1 MHSFFRFH
9 DRYDTVK
16 QKTHRGGHMQCNLN
30 IHSLKKVLPGAASA
44 ASTTSSR
51 STPSHALVFDLSI
64 SLGELEKR
72 RENCIWKSHLCWHRA
87 IAAGNLHL
95 EIETPEFSP
104 VQGATLLRSN
114 DYWTYSIRARVTL
127 LIL

>member
-1 MHSFFRFH
+1 
-9 DRYDTVK
+9 
-16 QKTHRGGHMQCNLN
+16 MQPQY
-30 IHSLKKVLPGAASA
+30 SLSEKKVLPGAASA

-72 RENCIWKSHLCWHRA
+72 RENCIWKSHLCWHQA

-95 EIETPEFSP
+95 EIETPELPCPSRELLYY
-104 VQGATLLRSN
+104 VQTIIGPTALELE
-114 DYWTYSIRARVTL
+114 
-127 LIL
+127 